1 MTLPVFPVS
10 IELMRKIICLILAFF
25 LLIQP
30 LVIPASILA
39 QTQADSITQRHLEG
53 GPTSSAVAFTSSSEG
68 RMDSS
73 RGFIPRDSFQV
84 EKSAQGKV
92 KGLTSSSVLSYDSS
106 GNLINDGSRVITW
119 DVEGKPVKV
128 TTDNLEV
135 LFIYDS
141 NGGRIAKIV
150 KDKSTGN
157 LNSATLYLGG
167 NLEKE
172 INYLPAVS
180 ASVATSAKEAASAK
194 EGQQLTAN
202 SQPLI

>member
-1 MTLPVFPVS
+1 MV
-10 IELMRKIICLILAFF
+10 
-25 LLIQP
+25 
-30 LVIPASILA
+30 PASIFA
-39 QTQADSITQRHLEG
+39 QTQADSKAQRLEE
-53 GPTSSAVAFTSSSEG
+53 SA
-68 RMDSS
+68 R
-73 RGFIPRDSFQV
+73 P
-84 EKSAQGKV
+84 QGKV
-92 KGLTSSSVLSYDSS
+92 KGLTSSSVFSYDSS

-150 KDKSTGN
+150 KDKTTGN
-157 LNSATLYLGG
+157 LKLATIYLGG

-172 INYLPAVS
+172 INYLPAI
-180 ASVATSAKEAASAK
+180 ASAK

-202 SQPLI
+202 SQPLITTTRYYFANGKRIAQRKTVQNQESRIMNQELTFIHKDH